1 MPENEFDLA
10 QAGSP
15 DEHPEQDQTT
25 HSNETA
31 HANPTPPVRGQGDSW
46 MLDTLLDGI
55 LGFGISAGNA
65 AVLFAT
71 CLLLGGASFA
81 PSDAAVITVAI
92 ALAAFLLRMGQL
104 CSDWFNVNSGRMA
117 LMGIYLV
124 SMVGCIVALIVQLE
138 LLTTVL
144 AGVAIVATM
153 LLYGGFLCCLP
164 RRSLMLVI
172 DVMFVYAGC
181 AFLIFEYLPQEGSTA
196 AITIAVLI
204 SIVFTIS
211 YHRVFNARHVAISA
225 ADSKARIISLK
236 GNRHTL
242 FLVGFMAAGF
252 LLVFSIDIDRVLA
265 LSVISGVI
273 VAAAVFSV
281 FMRSFDEREFKE
293 GLKKT
298 MGLVSVALLAPLPL
312 VEPVVQLVLLSVYAF
327 FVTLNLIVVLNAV
340 VETARFDIIS
350 PFWLLGREGSI
361 FFLGAAVGS
370 VLFCLIPIVNA
381 QYSWLLGV
389 VCVAAAI
396 ICSFMQLRVNYQV
409 YPFESILDEEDDAK
423 DEKQPDE
430 ASQEE
435 EVPRKGVWQRKYE
448 KACEEYKLSPRECEV
463 FRILIK
469 GRDTKYIMDTF
480 CISQSTA
487 KTHIYNIYRKF
498 SVHSRQDLIDSVE
511 AIELD
516 EDAADMV
523 EPSDAH

>member
-1 MPENEFDLA
+1 MPENSTNLE
-10 QAGSP
+10 QAGSQT
-15 DEHPEQDQTT
+15 EHPEQSQTT
-25 HSNETA
+25 CSNQ
-31 HANPTPPVRGQGDSW
+31 TPPARGQGDSW

-71 CLLLGGASFA
+71 CLLGGGSSFA
-81 PSDAAVITVAI
+81 TSDAVVITVAI
-92 ALAAFLLRMGQL
+92 AIASLLLL
-104 CSDWFNVNSGRMA
+104 CGKVSTDWFNRAAGRTF
-117 LMGIYLV
+117 LLVVHLV
-124 SMVGCIVALIVQLE
+124 SMVGCVASLLLGVE
-138 LLTTVL
+138 LLTTIL
-144 AGVAIVATM
+144 AAVAVVTTM

-164 RRSLMLVI
+164 RLSLMLVI

-181 AFLIFEYLPQEGSTA
+181 AFLIFEYLPFEGATA

-204 SIVFTIS
+204 SIVFTFS
-211 YHRVFNARHVAISA
+211 YHRIFNERHIPISA

-242 FLVGFMAAGF
+242 FLVGFMAAGI
-252 LLVFSIDIDRVLA
+252 LLAFRIDVSHD
-265 LSVISGVI
+265 LSLTTIAGVM
-273 VAAAVFSV
+273 AGAGVFSV
-281 FMRSFDEREFKE
+281 FMRNFDEREFKE
-293 GLKKT
+293 ALKKT
-298 MGLVSVALLAPLPL
+298 MGLVSVVFLAPLPL
-312 VEPVVQLVLLSVYAF
+312 VPPMAQLALLGVYTFMVA
-327 FVTLNLIVVLNAV
+327 LNLIVILNAV
-340 VETARFDIIS
+340 IETARFDIIS
-350 PFWLLGREGSI
+350 PTWLLGREGAI

-370 VLFCLIPIVNA
+370 VLFCLIPALNS
-381 QYSWLLGV
+381 QYYWMLGA
-389 VCVAAAI
+389 VCVVAAI
-396 ICSFMQLRVNYQV
+396 ICSSLQLRVNYQV